1 MLTTLCSRNL
11 IVLSFLHDDRCALQ
25 EPLPKTLMEVM
36 EKKKSR
42 FDKVKVGKT
51 AEEIFHESAG
61 WKSLET
67 SSKVSGI
74 ERKKKIFFILLF
86 CLSFPKRCLCANRA
100 CLVSCIM
107 LMYVRR

>member
-74 ERKKKIFFILLF
+74 
-86 CLSFPKRCLCANRA
+86 
-100 CLVSCIM
+100 
-107 LMYVRR
+107 